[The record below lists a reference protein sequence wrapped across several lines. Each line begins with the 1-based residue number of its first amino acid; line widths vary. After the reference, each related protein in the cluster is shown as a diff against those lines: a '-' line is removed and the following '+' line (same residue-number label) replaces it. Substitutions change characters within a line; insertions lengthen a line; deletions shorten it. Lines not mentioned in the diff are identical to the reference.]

1 MDLLGWHHQLGALEI
16 FSKEIDGREG
26 NYPVLLTALVIL
38 IGISFFAASVFYA
51 SRNVLLGWYC
61 LLATNAFWIAFGSRQ
76 AMLGS
81 LHLDPSDIVSLILL
95 SAGLLRFSRALGS
108 PGLFRILGSGFIAV
122 FAFSLIRGMLLFGV
136 IPVSNE
142 GRSYIG
148 ELLSLLYFTSI
159 PTDTVTIRKFV
170 RAYLIFG
177 SILVGIAILHYLGL
191 NVGASYEA
199 FAIDSAEVA
208 KDRALPAAAA
218 FSIALCFIFSIGWI
232 THRRSRRFFAI
243 LPAVF
248 VGMVVL
254 LQHRTVWVVLLVCV
268 TLLPFIDRAVT
279 RRLIPIGIL
288 AGIIALCLALWVYG
302 TSSTA
307 SNQFEDSTTNLGTW
321 GWRVDTWD
329 SLLSD
334 DEQTFISVVAGRSMG
349 TPMLHYDP
357 IQRVYE
363 EAPVHSEYVNLYMRA
378 GIIGLVSFLVFLI
391 RPVFLLFSERYRRSS
406 LLFPSSS
413 TWCLAIIAIIIYGV
427 TYNFNSN
434 AIPLVGVATALLLS
448 PEHGPTAMLCDA
460 GMTPRS

>member
-1 MDLLGWHHQLGALEI
+1 M
-16 FSKEIDGREG
+16 
-26 NYPVLLTALVIL
+26 LLTALIML
-38 IGISFFAASVFYA
+38 IGISFFAASAFYA

-61 LLATNAFWIAFGSRQ
+61 LLATNAFWIAFGSQQ

-81 LHLDPSDIVSLILL
+81 LHLDPSDVVSLILL

-108 PGLFRILGSGFIAV
+108 PGLFRILGLGFIAV
-122 FAFSLIRGMLLFGV
+122 FAFSLIRGILLFGV

-142 GRSYIG
+142 GRSYVG

-170 RAYLIFG
+170 KAYLIFG
-177 SILVGIAILHYLGL
+177 SILVGIAVLHYLGL
-191 NVGASYEA
+191 NIGASYEA

-232 THRRSRRFFAI
+232 THRQSRRLFAL

-268 TLLPFIDRAVT
+268 ALLPFIDRAMT
-279 RRLIPIGIL
+279 RRLIPVGIL
-288 AGIIALCLALWVYG
+288 AGIISLCLVLWVYG

-334 DEQTFISVVAGRSMG
+334 DDQTFISVLAGKSMG
-349 TPMLHYDP
+349 TPVLHYDP
-357 IQRVYE
+357 VLRGYNA
-363 EAPVHSEYVNLYMRA
+363 APVHSEYVNLYLRV
-378 GIIGLVSFLVFLI
+378 GIIGLGLFLVFLI
-391 RPVFLLFSERYRRSS
+391 RPVFLLFSQRFRRSE

-413 TWCLAIIAIIIYGV
+413 TWGLATIAIIVYGV

-434 AIPLVGVATALLLS
+434 AIPLIGVATALLLS
-448 PEHGPTAMLCDA
+448 REHGSTGITSLCKNDNSRLIKHSEVIA
-460 GMTPRS
+460 ACTVRARPAQ